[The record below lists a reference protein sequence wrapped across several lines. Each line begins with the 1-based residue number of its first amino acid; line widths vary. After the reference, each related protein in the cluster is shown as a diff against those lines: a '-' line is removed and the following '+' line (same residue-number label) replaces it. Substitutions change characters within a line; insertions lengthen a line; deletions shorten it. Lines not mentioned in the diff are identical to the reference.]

1 METKMIQVKYYF
13 KEHPKTSL
21 SVFLKTEEQVKAS
34 KKNTLITSMSDS
46 KNYNDFDE
54 LYEDFME
61 SGSEEWLL
69 PEVWSEGRTGQG
81 NACTPPFL
89 LIGYASLTG

>member
-21 SVFLKTEEQVKAS
+21 SVFLKTEEQVKELS

-61 SGSEEWLL
+61 SGSDEWLL
-69 PEVWSEGRTGQG
+69 PECGVKEELDRETL
-81 NACTPPFL
+81 AL
-89 LIGYASLTG
+89 LRSF

>member
-1 METKMIQVKYYF
+1 
-13 KEHPKTSL
+13 
-21 SVFLKTEEQVKAS
+21 
-34 KKNTLITSMSDS
+34 MSDS

-69 PEVWSEGRTGQG
+69 PECGVKEELDRETL
-81 NACTPPFL
+81 AL
-89 LIGYASLTG
+89 LRSFW

>member
-1 METKMIQVKYYF
+1 MIQVKYYF

-21 SVFLKTEEQVKAS
+21 SVFLKTEEQVKKLS

-61 SGSEEWLL
+61 SGSDEWLL
-69 PEVWSEGRTGQG
+69 PECGVKEELDRETL
-81 NACTPPFL
+81 AL
-89 LIGYASLTG
+89 LRSF

>member
-21 SVFLKTEEQVKAS
+21 SVFLKLS
-34 KKNTLITSMSDS
+34 KKNTPITSMSDS
-46 KNYNDFDE
+46 TKYNDFDE

-61 SGSEEWLL
+61 SGSDEWLL
-69 PEVWSEGRTGQG
+69 PECGVKEELDRETL
-81 NACTPPFL
+81 AL
-89 LIGYASLTG
+89 LRSF

>member
-1 METKMIQVKYYF
+1 
-13 KEHPKTSL
+13 
-21 SVFLKTEEQVKAS
+21 
-34 KKNTLITSMSDS
+34 MSDP

-69 PEVWSEGRTGQG
+69 PECGVKEELDKETL
-81 NACTPPFL
+81 AL
-89 LIGYASLTG
+89 LRSFW